1 MAVCVETANNIS
13 QNSASPFDGGKDNS
27 IDPHTDNTSKSWGS
41 EERNSIR
48 RHVYFQSLKQKLDTG
63 NSFSKA
69 LQK

>member
-13 QNSASPFDGGKDNS
+13 QNSASPFNGRKDNS
-27 IDPHTDNTSKSWGS
+27 IDPPTDDKSKSWRS

-48 RHVYFQSLKQKLDTG
+48 RHVYFRSLKQKLDTG
-63 NSFSKA
+63 ILFSKA